1 MKKNYV
7 ILVVCLLA
15 VMALIARPMEA
26 IAQSSQGDGTEIIIQ
41 PTPLIP
47 QGTPRAPVF
56 NPFYAYWEG
65 SCVSLGSTS
74 SYGTVSVCI
83 VSTAGDYVTTGFD
96 TDDGIILIP
105 ISGNTGHYI
114 LTIVTE
120 SGLVFEGEFDIY

>member
-1 MKKNYV
+1 MV
-7 ILVVCLLA
+7 SSSI
-15 VMALIARPMEA
+15 IAKTD
-26 IAQSSQGDGTEIIIQ
+26 DGTPIDIIYR
-41 PTPLIP
+41 PDGLNN
-47 QGTPRAPVF
+47 GPRMPVF

-120 SGLVFEGEFDIY
+120 SGLMFEGEFDIY

>member
-1 MKKNYV
+1 MKTKT
-7 ILVVCLLA
+7 IISTIAACLA
-15 VMALIARPMEA
+15 IFMVSSSIIAKTD
-26 IAQSSQGDGTEIIIQ
+26 DGTPIDIIYR
-41 PTPLIP
+41 PDGLNN
-47 QGTPRAPVF
+47 GPRMPVF